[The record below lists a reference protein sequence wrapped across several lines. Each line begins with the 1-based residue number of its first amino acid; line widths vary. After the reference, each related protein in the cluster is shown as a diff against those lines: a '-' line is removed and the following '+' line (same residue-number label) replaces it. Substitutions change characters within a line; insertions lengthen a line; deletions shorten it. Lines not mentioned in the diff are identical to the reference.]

1 MPDDPRLS
9 GASIKVLNYLL
20 NDVGAKRSGAE
31 ILAVTRLASGTLYPM
46 LLRFEKAGWM
56 DSEWEDSDPVEMG
69 RPKRRYYR
77 LSGVGQ
83 TKARRAMAD
92 LQIGGSFSWQ
102 A

>member
-20 NDVGAKRSGAE
+20 ADVGTQRSGAE
-31 ILAVTRLASGTLYPM
+31 ILTATRLASGTLYPM
-46 LLRFEKAGWM
+46 LLRFEKAGWLVA
-56 DSEWEDSDPVEMG
+56 EWEDGDPVEMG

-77 LSGVGQ
+77 LSGCGQ
-83 TKARRAMAD
+83 TKARRALAD
-92 LQIGGSFSWQ
+92 LQVGGVVSWQ